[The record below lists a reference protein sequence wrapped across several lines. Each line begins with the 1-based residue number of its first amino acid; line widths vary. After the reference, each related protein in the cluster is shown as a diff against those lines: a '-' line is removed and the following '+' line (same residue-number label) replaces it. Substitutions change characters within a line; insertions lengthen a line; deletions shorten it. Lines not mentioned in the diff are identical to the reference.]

1 MVLGGADGNQ
11 DLLFFDRSFSF
22 KDNNGI
28 RLYSKSYNENARSAP
43 ITQQTHGSKVFPV

>member
-28 RLYSKSYNENARSAP
+28 RLYSGYSNFQVETWS
-43 ITQQTHGSKVFPV
+43 